1 MYSNPALA
9 AGMLDQDEPGV
20 SRTVVPGGHS
30 GNAKSQ
36 HPSPQ
41 AQQSRV
47 LSPEGRAAEAFDAQ
61 EMARAQIWAKVLGF
75 LCAITGLLIGLV
87 QGQPQLKLVA
97 QVACF
102 TLVPVCFWVSYRV
115 ARPGGYTRF
124 VYRAFG
130 WTASLSSLPVIYFLG
145 VFSPAPLALTLGISF
160 FGLARDPVHAWVIPI
175 TATLGYFVLALGIVL
190 GIIPDM
196 GMLGTSVYDDVGR
209 IFMTVMVPMV
219 LLCTLWCAQK
229 SRLTLVDALEG
240 AHSAAYQA
248 EAREVQLREVNQEF
262 DAVRRYGAGKSGRF
276 SGEMA
281 GPFRLESVVGRGAMG
296 EVYLGYHRDS
306 RMRVAVKILS
316 ETESCD
322 PSNLARF
329 LREGDMLR
337 AVKDSHVVQVYQ
349 VGRLEGPK
357 PSHFIAM
364 EYLEGEDLAAV
375 LRQDGVMN
383 VAEVTQ
389 CLGEIAMGLAA
400 VHRAG
405 IVHRDL
411 KPQNLFY
418 TTLNG
423 VKSWKLLDFG
433 VSKFEGS
440 QGTLTCNQLVG
451 TPAFMSPEQAR
462 SLDVDTRSDVFSLGA
477 IAYRALTGR
486 TPFAAG
492 DLPGVLYKIVYEH
505 APVPSSY
512 VVDIPK
518 DVERVLAVALC
529 KNPLNRF
536 QSAEQFREAWLEAS
550 ENKLREGFRVRGDAL
565 MLLYGWAD

>member
-1 MYSNPALA
+1 MYSNPAIA
-9 AGMLDQDEPGV
+9 AGTMNQDEPGV
-20 SRTVVPGGHS
+20 MKTMVPGGPT
-30 GNAKSQ
+30 AKPEPDSSQ
-36 HPSPQ
+36 DVL
-41 AQQSRV
+41 QSRV
-47 LSPEGRAAEAFDAQ
+47 LSPESRAAESFDAQ
-61 EMARAQIWAKVLGF
+61 EMVRAKTWSKVLAF
-75 LCAITGLLIGLV
+75 LCAITGGLIGV
-87 QGQPQLKLVA
+87 VDGHADLKIAA

-102 TLVPVCFWVSYRV
+102 TLVPVCFWVAHRA
-115 ARPGGYTRF
+115 ARPSGYTRF

-130 WTASLSSLPVIYFLG
+130 WTAALSSLPVIYFLG

-160 FGLARDPVHAWVIPI
+160 FGLARDPLYAWVIPL
-175 TATLGYFVLALGIVL
+175 TATFGYLILALGILL

-196 GMLGTSVYDDVGR
+196 GMLGTTVYDDVGR
-209 IFMTVMVPMV
+209 IFMTVMVPLV
-219 LLCTLWCAQK
+219 LLCSLWCAQN
-229 SRLTLVDALEG
+229 SRQTLVRALEQ
-240 AHSAAYQA
+240 AHSSAYQA
-248 EAREVQLREVNQEF
+248 EARAFQLHEVNQEF
-262 DAVRRYGAGKSGRF
+262 NAVRRYGAGKSGRF

-306 RMRVAVKILS
+306 RVRVAVKILS
-316 ETESCD
+316 ETEGCD

-337 AVKDSHVVQVYQ
+337 AVKDRHVVQVYQ
-349 VGRLEGPK
+349 VGRLQGAT

-364 EYLEGEDLAAV
+364 EYLEGEDLGAV
-375 LRQDGVMN
+375 LRQAGIMSVG
-383 VAEVTQ
+383 EVTQ
-389 CLGEIAMGLAA
+389 CLDEIATGLAA

-418 TTLNG
+418 TTFNG

-451 TPAFMSPEQAR
+451 TPAFMSPEQAK
-462 SLDVDTRSDVFSLGA
+462 SIEVDTRSDVFSLGS

-486 TPFAAG
+486 TPFAAD
-492 DLPGVLYKIVYEH
+492 DLPGILYKIVYEH
-505 APVPSSY
+505 APIPSSY
-512 VVDIPK
+512 VVDIPR
-518 DVERVLAVALC
+518 DIERVLAVALC

-536 QSAEQFREAWLEAS
+536 QSAEQFREAWLEAA
-550 ENKLREGFRVRGDAL
+550 NGNLREGFRVRGDAL
-565 MLLYGWAD
+565 MRLYGWDS

>member
-1 MYSNPALA
+1 MHSNSVLS
-9 AGMLDQDEPGV
+9 AGTFDSKELGAG
-20 SRTVVPGGHS
+20 RTVVPGGRPARAERQELP
-30 GNAKSQ
+30 NEVL
-36 HPSPQ
+36 
-41 AQQSRV
+41 QSRV
-47 LSPEGRAAEAFDAQ
+47 LSPELRAAESFDAQ
-61 EMARAQIWAKVLGF
+61 EMIHAQTWSKVLGF
-75 LCAITGLLIGLV
+75 LCAITGALIGLV
-87 QGQPQLKLVA
+87 EGHADLKLAA
-97 QVACF
+97 QAACF
-102 TLVPVCFWVSYRV
+102 VLVPVCFWVSQR
-115 ARPGGYTRF
+115 AAQPGGYTRF

-145 VFSPAPLALTLGISF
+145 VFSPAPLTLTLGISF
-160 FGLARDPVHAWVIPI
+160 FGLARDPFYAWIIPLS
-175 TATLGYFVLALGIVL
+175 ATLGYFLLALGIVL

-196 GMLGTSVYDDVGR
+196 GMLATSVYDDTGR
-209 IFMTVMVPMV
+209 IFMTVMVPLV

-229 SRLTLVDALEG
+229 SRQTLVGALEK
-240 AHSAAYQA
+240 AHSSAYQA
-248 EAREVQLREVNQEF
+248 EAREFQLHEVNQEIN
-262 DAVRRYGAGKSGRF
+262 AVRRYGAGKSGRF

-281 GPFRLESVVGRGAMG
+281 GPFRLEAVVGRGAMG

-306 RMRVAVKILS
+306 RVRVAVKILS
-316 ETESCD
+316 ETEGCD

-349 VGRLEGPK
+349 VGRLDGPIS
-357 PSHFIAM
+357 SHFIAM

-375 LRQDGVMN
+375 LRQSGVMS
-383 VAEVTQ
+383 VDEVTQ
-389 CLGEIAMGLAA
+389 CLDEITVGLSA

-411 KPQNLFY
+411 KPQNLFC
-418 TTLNG
+418 TTFNG

-462 SLDVDTRSDVFSLGA
+462 SIDVDMRSDVFSLGA

-486 TPFAAG
+486 TPFAAEE
-492 DLPGVLYKIVYEH
+492 LPGVLYKIVYEH

-518 DVERVLAVALC
+518 DIERVLAVALC
-529 KNPLNRF
+529 KNPVNRF
-536 QSAEQFREAWLEAS
+536 QSAEQFRDAWLEAS
-550 ENKLREGFRVRGDAL
+550 KNNLRAGFRVRGDAL
-565 MLLYGWAD
+565 MHLYGWYS